1 MNNNIII
8 PNASFDFSKLSLAA
22 PIAIQGGAY
31 CTKLLYEDGPIYIQ
45 APKGT
50 TRQGFMKTGKKI
62 YSDLMFNNTD
72 EEFIQW
78 IENLET
84 KCHNLIFEKSSE
96 WFENP
101 LELNDIESSFSSPIK
116 IYKSG
121 KFYLVRSNVKM
132 NSLTNKPLI
141 KIYNENENPLSMED
155 VTSESNIISILEIQ
169 GVKFTSRNFQLEIEL
184 KQVMLLNKDI
194 IFENCLIQKTTKH
207 TDVLDVKSLALKN
220 ENIEE
225 NNTQGDISENKEDYE
240 MKEIDKE
247 SLEKTLGNEPIDEIN
262 KTDNNNIE
270 NEKNEESITL
280 LDTNNENVLN
290 KEISIDNTEYVGD
303 IKITTQNEEN
313 LSFENNDLEPLDI
326 ESILVDSNPEENTNH
341 INEEDLVDSILEDI
355 EENPN
360 PNELTEYNVNVHLD
374 KISSDQD
381 VLELRKPD
389 SVYYEMYQEVLKK
402 AKKAKQEAL
411 NAYLEAK
418 NIKNKYMLEEYSD
431 SSEDSLS
438 NISEL
443 EDEQVYS

>member
-1 MNNNIII
+1 
-8 PNASFDFSKLSLAA
+8 
-22 PIAIQGGAY
+22 
-31 CTKLLYEDGPIYIQ
+31 
-45 APKGT
+45 
-50 TRQGFMKTGKKI
+50 
-62 YSDLMFNNTD
+62 
-72 EEFIQW
+72 
-78 IENLET
+78 
-84 KCHNLIFEKSSE
+84 
-96 WFENP
+96 
-101 LELNDIESSFSSPIK
+101 
-116 IYKSG
+116 
-121 KFYLVRSNVKM
+121 M

-341 INEEDLVDSILEDI
+341 VNEEDLVDSILEDI